1 MKPIEIIDFW
11 YADPMRKHWFSS
23 TPELD
28 NQIRDRYEKVWIE
41 SSRGEYDEWQNTPE
55 GSLALV
61 IVLDQFPLNM
71 FRGEAKSF
79 QTEKKAIEVAL
90 SAINRGFDKKLEK
103 NHLSFLFMPLM
114 HSENIDHQELSV
126 ELFKKYELKDN
137 ITFAEHHRDIVK
149 KYGRFPHRNQ
159 ILGRESSEAEIEYL
173 SSENAFKG

>member
-11 YADPMRKHWFSS
+11 YSDPMRKCWFSS

-28 NQIRDRYEKVWIE
+28 KQIRDRYEQVWIK
-41 SSRGEYDEWQNTPE
+41 SSKGEYDEWENTPE

-103 NHLSFLFMPLM
+103 ERLSFLFMPLM

-126 ELFKKYELKDN
+126 KLFKKYELKNN
-137 ITFAEHHRDIVK
+137 IRFAEHHRDIVK

-159 ILGRESSEAEIEYL
+159 ILGRESSEAEMEYL
-173 SSENAFKG
+173 SSENVFKG

>member
-1 MKPIEIIDFW
+1 MNHIEIIDFW
-11 YADPMRKHWFSS
+11 YSDSMRSYWFSS

-28 NQIRDRYEKVWIE
+28 KKIRERYEHVWIK
-41 SSRGEYDEWQNTPE
+41 SSKGEYDDWKNTPE

-90 SAINRGFDKKLEK
+90 SAINRGFDEKLEK
-103 NHLSFLFMPLM
+103 DRLSFLFMPLM

-126 ELFKKYELKDN
+126 KFYKKHKLKDN
-137 ITFAEHHRDIVK
+137 IRFAEHHRDIVR

-159 ILGRESSEAEIEYL
+159 ILGRESSKLEIEYL
-173 SSENAFKG
+173 NSENAFKG